1 MHAIRFDRFG
11 TPDVLHLQE
20 LPTPKLGPDEVLV
33 KVQAASINPSDVK
46 NVQGLMKHTTLPR
59 TPGRDFAGVVES
71 GPDNLVGVEVWGT
84 GGDLGFT
91 RDGTHT
97 EYLLLPASAVR
108 PKPRILS
115 MEQAASIGVTYVTA
129 WMCVMDAAQARPG
142 ETVLVIGATGG
153 VGSAAMHI
161 AKWKGSRVIGTI
173 RHAED
178 RPSLEQ
184 LGVDVVDLS
193 SQDLAQATK
202 ALTGDRGADVII
214 DTVGGELV
222 TKCLAAL
229 APKGR
234 LTEISVPP
242 KQQQVSIDLMDFYRR
257 QLRLLGVNSLEL
269 DAIDCAAILED
280 LAPGFESKA
289 LLAPDSSE
297 IEKLPLASAASAY
310 EQVLNHHA
318 KDKIVL
324 VPSGS

>member
-1 MHAIRFDRFG
+1 MHAIRFESFG

-20 LPTPKLGPDEVLV
+20 LPTPKPGPDEVLV

-97 EYLLLPASAVR
+97 EYLLLRVSAVK

-229 APKGR
+229 AAKGR
-234 LTEISVPP
+234 LTEISVP
-242 KQQQVSIDLMDFYRR
+242 Q
-257 QLRLLGVNSLEL
+257 NS
-269 DAIDCAAILED
+269 
-280 LAPGFESKA
+280 SKSA
-289 LLAPDSSE
+289 LT
-297 IEKLPLASAASAY
+297 
-310 EQVLNHHA
+310 
-318 KDKIVL
+318 
-324 VPSGS
+324 